1 MAENAPPADAQNNA
15 NSEATRGM
23 PYYEKLRRD
32 LREAL
37 AKKRVLD
44 TALNTIEE
52 NIYRAETGYLEETS
66 AGNIVKGF
74 DNYIKGST
82 TSTSGGAGAS
92 SAARR
97 KAAINDQD
105 RIFSRSS
112 QSFLLNDSPGPTS
125 AQTTPSHA
133 PTPTSSFLGA
143 SNHPTPGSTASKA
156 PNSKKRPSAK
166 DDEDTDGKPTKRGKI
181 TYGRD

>member
-1 MAENAPPADAQNNA
+1 MTENAPPADAQPNA

-32 LREAL
+32 LRDAL

-44 TALNTIEE
+44 TTLNTIEE

-82 TSTSGGAGAS
+82 TSTSGGAGTGN
-92 SAARR
+92 AARR

-112 QSFLLNDSPGPTS
+112 QSFLMNDSPGPTS

-133 PTPTSSFLGA
+133 PTPTSSFPGA
-143 SNHPTPGSTASKA
+143 SNHPTPGSTTSKA
-156 PNSKKRPSAK
+156 TNKKRPSAK

>member
-1 MAENAPPADAQNNA
+1 MTENAPPADAQPNA

-44 TALNTIEE
+44 ATLNTIEE

-82 TSTSGGAGAS
+82 ASTAGGAGAGN
-92 SAARR
+92 AARR

-112 QSFLLNDSPGPTS
+112 QSFLMNDSPGPTS

-133 PTPTSSFLGA
+133 PTPTSSFPGA
-143 SNHPTPGSTASKA
+143 SNHPTPGSTTSKA
-156 PNSKKRPSAK
+156 TNKKRPSAK
-166 DDEDTDGKPTKRGKI
+166 DDEDTDGKPNKRGKI

>member
-1 MAENAPPADAQNNA
+1 MAESAPRADPAANA
-15 NSEATRGM
+15 NSEATRGL
-23 PYYEKLRRD
+23 PYYEKLRKD
-32 LREAL
+32 LRDAL
-37 AKKRVLD
+37 QKKRLLD
-44 TALNTIEE
+44 NAVNNLEE
-52 NIYRAETGYLEETS
+52 TIYRAETNYLEETA

-82 TSTSGGAGAS
+82 ASTVGSIGGANT
-92 SAARR
+92 ARR

-112 QSFLLNDSPGPTS
+112 HSFVMNESPAGS

-133 PTPTSSFLGA
+133 PTPTSSFPSA
-143 SNHPTPGSTASKA
+143 RESNHPTPGSTTSKA
-156 PNSKKRPSAK
+156 PNNKKRTSK
-166 DDEDTDGKPTKRGKI
+166 DEDDDGKPTKRGKI